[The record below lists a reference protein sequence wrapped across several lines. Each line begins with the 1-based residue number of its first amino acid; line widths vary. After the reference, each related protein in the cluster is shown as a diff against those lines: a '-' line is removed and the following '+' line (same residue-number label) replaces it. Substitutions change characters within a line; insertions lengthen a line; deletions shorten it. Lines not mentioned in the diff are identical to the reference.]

1 LQILPDFE
9 GRSIRLTGERIAHLR
24 EHPEMT
30 SAERW
35 IVETLLRPSTEI
47 QSVSDPSVHLYYRR
61 YLNTTVGA
69 KWLCVVV
76 KLEVVDP
83 FIITAYLTDKPKR
96 GTTLW
101 QEHQ

>member
-9 GRSIRLTGERIAHLR
+9 GRSIRLTNERLAHLR

-30 SAERW
+30 SAEPW
-35 IVETLLRPSTEI
+35 IVERLLCPSTVI
-47 QSVSDPSVHLYYRR
+47 QSASDPSVHLYYRR
-61 YLNTTVGA
+61 YPNTMVGA

-76 KLEVVDP
+76 KVDVVDP